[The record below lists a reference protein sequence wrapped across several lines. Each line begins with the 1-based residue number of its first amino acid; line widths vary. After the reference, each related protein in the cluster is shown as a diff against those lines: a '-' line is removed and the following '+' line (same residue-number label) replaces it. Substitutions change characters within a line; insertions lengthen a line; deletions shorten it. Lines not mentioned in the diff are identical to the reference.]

1 VIREQGMERVW
12 SRARMLSR
20 AMRAGVEA
28 IGLKLVAARPADGL
42 TAVYFPSGIDGKAF
56 LSRLESRFG
65 IKVAGGQGPL
75 KDKIFRIAHM
85 GMIDELDV
93 ISTVAALELVLAE
106 MGQSVELGAGA
117 AAASQVIAQGC
128 EEPKSCDVS

>member
-1 VIREQGMERVW
+1 MVAG
-12 SRARMLSR
+12 RMLSR
-20 AMRAGVEA
+20 AMRGRGGDWAEAGGRSAGRWHDRRV
-28 IGLKLVAARPADGL
+28 LPV
-42 TAVYFPSGIDGKAF
+42 GIDGKAF

-93 ISTVAALELVLAE
+93 ISTVAAFELVLAE